1 MDKHEN
7 RYWAILFLLIGM
19 LGALL
24 NDIGGYNTTSIV
36 MMCVGFPFAL
46 CIIIMSYL
54 NGNL

>member
-24 NDIGGYNTTSIV
+24 NDIGD
-36 MMCVGFPFAL
+36 
-46 CIIIMSYL
+46 IIQPLSL
-54 NGNL
+54 